1 MQGLGQYVMDIILT
15 DLIIYLTANFQ
26 VRTDMAFT
34 KAVVSLKGNLVCK
47 AMLGYVALNNFQQT
61 FISPG
66 KTGTPKA
73 NDNFAPVIH

>member
-1 MQGLGQYVMDIILT
+1 MMDIILT
-15 DLIIYLTANFQ
+15 DLVIHLTANFY
-26 VRTDMAFT
+26 VRTNMALA
-34 KAVVSLKGNLVCK
+34 KAVVSLKGNLICK
-47 AMLGYVALNNFQQT
+47 SVLVNVALNNFQQA